1 MAQKQQAHQ
10 CSICHQTISPLILM
24 MTSTTIAMAPGEMN
38 TNTSTHSR
46 SHHRP
51 QAQVARPSH
60 DQPMEISSPPP
71 HADAA
76 MLLDEVMSA
85 VTPLTL
91 RQLSSQA
98 TRNTCSRC
106 DELIAQIS
114 ALQVAVA
121 HAQSTTNFYKKQY
134 EDLQVEHRRL

>member
-1 MAQKQQAHQ
+1 
-10 CSICHQTISPLILM
+10 
-24 MTSTTIAMAPGEMN
+24 
-38 TNTSTHSR
+38 
-46 SHHRP
+46 
-51 QAQVARPSH
+51 
-60 DQPMEISSPPP
+60 MEISSPPP